1 MAYKKIKQ
9 YRLKGFDYSGEGEY
23 FVTICAKNHIRYFGK
38 IENEKMILSD
48 IGKIV
53 EKTWSEIP
61 VKFENIGIDAYQ
73 VMPDHCHG
81 IISIKPRRH
90 LIHQMLEENSRDRK
104 EKKNIINDVPTFKS
118 GIKNNPMELKS
129 ISLGKIIRWFK
140 GRVSFEAKKINSSFA
155 WQARYYDRIIRNER
169 EHYFIKEY
177 IENNP
182 VNYRKGIL
190 REYLKGLKE

>member
-1 MAYKKIKQ
+1 MKYKNHKQ

-48 IGKIV
+48 MGKIV
-53 EKTWSEIP
+53 EKIWSEIP
-61 VKFENIGIDAYQ
+61 NRFKNIVLDSFQ
-73 VMPDHCHG
+73 VMPEHCHG
-81 IISIKPRRH
+81 IVIIKSHSQNIKLRN
-90 LIHQMLEENSRDRK
+90 LIHQVSK
-104 EKKNIINDVPTFKS
+104 TNIINDVPTKS
-118 GIKNNPMELKS
+118 GIENNPMELKS
-129 ISLGKIIRWFK
+129 ISLGKVIRWFK
-140 GRVSFEAKKINSSFA
+140 GRVSFEAKKINSNFS
-155 WQARYYDRIIRNER
+155 WQARYYDRIIRNEK

-190 REYLKGLKE
+190 REYLQGLKE

>member
-1 MAYKKIKQ
+1 
-9 YRLKGFDYSGEGEY
+9 LKGFDYSGEGEY

-61 VKFENIGIDAYQ
+61 NRFKNVVLDSFQ
-73 VMPDHCHG
+73 VMPEHFHG
-81 IISIKPRRH
+81 IVIIKSHSQNIKRRN
-90 LIHQMLEENSRDRK
+90 LIHQVPNM
-104 EKKNIINDVPTFKS
+104 NIINDVPTKS
-118 GIKNNPMELKS
+118 GIENNPMELKS

-190 REYLKGLKE
+190 REYLQGFKE